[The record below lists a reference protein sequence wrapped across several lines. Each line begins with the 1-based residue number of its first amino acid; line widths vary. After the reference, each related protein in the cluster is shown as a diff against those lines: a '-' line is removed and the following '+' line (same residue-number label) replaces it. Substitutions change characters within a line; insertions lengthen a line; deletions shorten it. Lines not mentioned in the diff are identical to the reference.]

1 MFCLLLSRSVVFSPI
16 VVLTLWIMKE
26 MTSRLKYL
34 ALMLLPLLV
43 SCFTGIE
50 NTGRISDR
58 TVAKVKANKTTEEEA
73 FFDTVQP
80 QPFAQWRKG
89 KQLHVAS
96 NDIRLVLR
104 PAADSLKGKTFTYVG
119 TETLKEIDNTDEV
132 VMLFTSD
139 GTTYRYET
147 DKTIGEL
154 NKLKADYIVPFLT
167 DLDYVARVDSMLR
180 GKKLYLKTS
189 VWRLPNGEVDNGLR
203 YVPVVVTNVAPGD
216 AVYPFYVAFD
226 YEGRKSGVFMS
237 SSTSSVKNMTFDKL
251 FSFTDIRNS
260 HKQISDENWEQIIR
274 GKVVAGM
281 TKEECTLALGAPQSV
296 ERIPT
301 HAGLVERW
309 VYDNGV
315 YLIFADGVLER
326 FRQ

>member
-1 MFCLLLSRSVVFSPI
+1 
-16 VVLTLWIMKE
+16 MKE
-26 MTSRLKYL
+26 MIQRLKYL
-34 ALMLLPLLV
+34 SIIALPFLLA

-58 TVAKVKANKTTEEEA
+58 TVAKVKANKTTAEEA

-80 QPFAQWRKG
+80 LPFSAWSNG
-89 KQLHVAS
+89 KRLYVAS

-104 PAADSLKGKTFTYVG
+104 PAVDSLKGSTFTYVG
-119 TETLKEIDNTDEV
+119 QETLRQIDNTDEV
-132 VMLFTSD
+132 VLLFASD

-147 DKTIGEL
+147 GKTIDEL

-167 DLDYVARVDSMLR
+167 DLDYVTRVDSMLR

-189 VWRLPNGEVDNGLR
+189 VWRQPSGEIDNGLR
-203 YVPVVVTNVAPGD
+203 YVPVVVTGVAPGD
-216 AVYPFYVAFD
+216 AVYPFYVTFH
-226 YEGRKSGVFMS
+226 YEGRRSGVFMS
-237 SSTSSVKNMTFDKL
+237 SPTSSVRNMTFDKL
-251 FSFTDIRNS
+251 FSFSDIRDN
-260 HKQISDENWEQIIR
+260 HKQISDEVWKLVTE
-274 GKVVAGM
+274 GKVKDGM
-281 TKEECTLALGAPQSV
+281 TKEECTLALGSPQSV
-296 ERIPT
+296 DRMPT

>member
-1 MFCLLLSRSVVFSPI
+1 
-16 VVLTLWIMKE
+16 MKE
-26 MTSRLKYL
+26 MIQRLKYL
-34 ALMLLPLLV
+34 SLIALPFLLV

-58 TVAKVKANKTTEEEA
+58 TVSKVKANKTTAEEA

-80 QPFAQWRKG
+80 LPFSAWSKG
-89 KQLHVAS
+89 KRLYVAS

-104 PAADSLKGKTFTYVG
+104 PAVDSLKGSIFTYEG
-119 TETLKEIDNTDEV
+119 QETLRQIDNTDEV
-132 VMLFTSD
+132 VLLFASG

-147 DKTIGEL
+147 GKTIAEL

-167 DLDYVARVDSMLR
+167 DLDYVTRVDSMLR
-180 GKKLYLKTS
+180 GRKLYLKTS
-189 VWRLPNGEVDNGLR
+189 VWRHTNGEIDNGLR
-203 YVPVVVTNVAPGD
+203 YVPVIVTGVAPGD

-226 YEGRKSGVFMS
+226 YEGRKSGVLMS
-237 SSTSSVKNMTFDKL
+237 SPTSSVRNMTFDKL
-251 FSFTDIRNS
+251 FSFSDIRDT
-260 HKQISDENWEQIIR
+260 HKQISDEVWKLVTE
-274 GKVVAGM
+274 GKVKDGM
-281 TKEECTLALGAPQSV
+281 TKEECTLALGSPQSV
-296 ERIPT
+296 DRMPT

>member
-1 MFCLLLSRSVVFSPI
+1 
-16 VVLTLWIMKE
+16 MKE
-26 MTSRLKYL
+26 MISRLKYL
-34 ALMLLPLLV
+34 SLITLPFLLA

-58 TVAKVKANKTTEEEA
+58 TVAKVKANKTTAEEA

-80 QPFAQWRKG
+80 QPFSAWSKG
-89 KQLHVAS
+89 KRLYVAS

-104 PAADSLKGKTFTYVG
+104 PAVDSLKGSTFTYEG
-119 TETLKEIDNTDEV
+119 QETLRQIDNTDEV
-132 VMLFTSD
+132 VLLFASG

-147 DKTIGEL
+147 GKTIDEL

-180 GKKLYLKTS
+180 GRKLYLKTS
-189 VWRLPNGEVDNGLR
+189 VWRQPNGEIDNGLR
-203 YVPVVVTNVAPGD
+203 YVPVVVTGVAPGD

-226 YEGRKSGVFMS
+226 YEGRKSGAFMS
-237 SSTSSVKNMTFDKL
+237 SPTSSVRNMTFDKL
-251 FSFTDIRNS
+251 FSFSDIRDS
-260 HKQISDENWEQIIR
+260 HKQISDEVWKLVTE
-274 GKVVAGM
+274 GKVKDGM
-281 TKEECTLALGAPQSV
+281 TKEECTLALGSPQSV
-296 ERIPT
+296 DRVPT